1 MNHEAILISWVG
13 VRTERSRGGTPAAP
27 CVRCQCDRVGSK
39 FSRGLSKKNQLRMR
53 WAMQPHLD
61 FSQLCN
67 DLFWLG
73 SLRNDSAPSIRS
85 QDQLKR
91 WTASPGASSV
101 SADYDADTPILSSGQ
116 ISIAQF
122 LG

>member
-1 MNHEAILISWVG
+1 
-13 VRTERSRGGTPAAP
+13 
-27 CVRCQCDRVGSK
+27 
-39 FSRGLSKKNQLRMR
+39 MR